1 MAIVDDKD
9 DKVWCLCKLMPF
21 RRSSSSSSVSAAN
34 WHNTCP
40 RNQNSRS
47 NSDGLSFP
55 NVSAVARSFLPSRR
69 HLKLDPA
76 NTLYFP
82 YEPGK
87 QVRSAIKIKNTSK
100 SHVAFKFQTTSPK
113 SCFMRPSG
121 AILAPGKSI
130 IATAMCVFKF
140 VEHPEN
146 SEKPT
151 EQKRNLKYK
160 ILSLKVK
167 GNVDYSPE
175 LFNEQKDQVAQEQI
189 LRVTFLDSE
198 RPCPALEKLKR
209 QLDEA
214 DAALEAC
221 KKPAE
226 AGHSLIGEG
235 LVVDE
240 WKERRGRYLALQ
252 QSEGVD
258 SV

>member
-1 MAIVDDKD
+1 MAIADDKD
-9 DKVWCLCKLMPF
+9 GKVWCLCNLMPF
-21 RRSSSSSSVSAAN
+21 RRSSSSSSSVSAAN

-55 NVSAVARSFLPSRR
+55 NVSAVARSFLPARR

-113 SCFMRPSG
+113 SSFMRPSG
-121 AILAPGKSI
+121 GIISPGKSI
-130 IATAMCVFKF
+130 IATAMY
-140 VEHPEN
+140 EHPEN

-167 GNVDYSPE
+167 GNVDYVPE
-175 LFNEQKDQVAQEQI
+175 L
-189 LRVTFLDSE
+189 
-198 RPCPALEKLKR
+198 
-209 QLDEA
+209 
-214 DAALEAC
+214 
-221 KKPAE
+221 
-226 AGHSLIGEG
+226 EG
-235 LVVDE
+235 KT
-240 WKERRGRYLALQ
+240 KENDLLNYCSFYTVQ
-252 QSEGVD
+252 
-258 SV
+258 